1 MHRVHSY
8 GHYPILGT
16 IVNTC
21 MYGFTRTIHL
31 ARVAIEICWKNTK
44 HGSEQN
50 TGEWCCV
57 ISRNGSNGSMG
68 LNWAYEYESIL
79 RTFLFRK
86 VRVRAA
92 ASIFFFEDCQ
102 VYGVGKT
109 LMRCRRNYCYS
120 FQSMKYYR
128 LLAQRFTN
136 NMGKGLLD
144 CIDWGESYTCLLAP
158 HLSWTSTRVQFS
170 M

>member
-92 ASIFFFEDCQ
+92 ASIFFLKIVRYME
-102 VYGVGKT
+102 
-109 LMRCRRNYCYS
+109 LER
-120 FQSMKYYR
+120 
-128 LLAQRFTN
+128 
-136 NMGKGLLD
+136 
-144 CIDWGESYTCLLAP
+144 
-158 HLSWTSTRVQFS
+158 H
-170 M
+170 